1 MSARAAP
8 WSLRRTLLAWLLG
21 LTLALWGLSALIV
34 YLEADRESQELF
46 DQSLAETAHLL
57 LSLADHEVQEHAAGT
72 PLAMAVP
79 DNRNHRQ
86 YLLFQIWSA
95 EPRLLYKNV
104 GAPDAAFAPPAATG
118 FGWANVD
125 GARWRVYTSWND
137 SHRLQIQLAEPLR
150 HRKDISSRFAYKL
163 LGFALLLA
171 VLATLTIRWSVN
183 RAFRALRRLAD
194 EVSRRTPNDLAE
206 VGLAGAPDE
215 VHPLLLAINRLFER
229 VRRTMEHEQRFT
241 ADAAHELRTPLAA
254 IKTNLQVIQR
264 ARSDA
269 ERDEFI
275 GGLGVSVDRA
285 GRLVDQLLTLSRL
298 DPQYRP
304 ADDLAEHDL
313 AAVLAGQLPA
323 WQAEA
328 ERRRVTLQTEL
339 QAAPCRVSQ
348 AGVQILARNLVD
360 NALRYTPAGGTVRL
374 SCERD
379 GAQVC
384 LRVADNGPG
393 IAPAMRERVFERFF
407 RLADAKQPGSGL
419 GLSIVERIAEAH
431 GASVQLGEGLD
442 GAGLGVEVRFPAPAD
457 ATTNA
462 DVCLPSKK
470 GV

>member
-21 LTLALWGLSALIV
+21 LTLALWGLSVIV

-46 DQSLAETAHLL
+46 DQSLAETAHLP

-95 EPRLLYKNV
+95 EPRLLYKRRR
-104 GAPDAAFAPPAATG
+104 ARRRLRPPGATG

-339 QAAPCRVSQ
+339 APLPHSQ
-348 AGVQILARNLVD
+348 AGVQILARTWSTTRAGLP
-360 NALRYTPAGGTVRL
+360 RPAARCGCPAAATAPR
-374 SCERD
+374 CAARRR
-379 GAQVC
+379 Q
-384 LRVADNGPG
+384 RPG
-393 IAPAMRERVFERFF
+393 IAPAMSASRA
-407 RLADAKQPGSGL
+407 LLPPGRRQAARQRPGPTSSSESPRPTAL
-419 GLSIVERIAEAH
+419 RNWARA
-431 GASVQLGEGLD
+431 
-442 GAGLGVEVRFPAPAD
+442 
-457 ATTNA
+457 
-462 DVCLPSKK
+462 
-470 GV
+470 